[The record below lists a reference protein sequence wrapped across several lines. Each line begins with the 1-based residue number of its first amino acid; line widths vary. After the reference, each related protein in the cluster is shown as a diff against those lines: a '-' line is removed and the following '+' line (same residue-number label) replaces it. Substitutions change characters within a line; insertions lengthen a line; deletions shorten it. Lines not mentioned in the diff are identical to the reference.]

1 MAIVLGTAEGWM
13 LLVISKSLS
22 GLSHVFLGEEENEI
36 KEMDKKGRKRRL
48 KLFWFGGNEKM
59 KDDFYLFIYLFG
71 RNEKRKETKIGF
83 LGMYQFLLHINS

>member
-36 KEMDKKGRKRRL
+36 KEMDKKGRRERP
-48 KLFWFGGNEKM
+48 KLFWFGENEKM
-59 KDDFYLFIYLFG
+59 KE
-71 RNEKRKETKIGF
+71 RKIGF
-83 LGMYQFLLHINS
+83 LGMYQFFLHINS